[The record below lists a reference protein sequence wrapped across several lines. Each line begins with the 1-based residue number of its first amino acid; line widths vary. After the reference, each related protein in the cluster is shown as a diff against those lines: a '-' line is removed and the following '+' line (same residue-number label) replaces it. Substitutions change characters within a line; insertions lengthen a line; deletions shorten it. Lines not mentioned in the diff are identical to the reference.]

1 MDEINWDK
9 DIWNVINSFF
19 QNTENYLSKHQIESY
34 NNRFQYMTNII
45 FNII

>member
-19 QNTENYLSKHQIESY
+19 QNTENYLSKHQM
-34 NNRFQYMTNII
+34 NLII
-45 FNII
+45 HF

>member
-19 QNTENYLSKHQIESY
+19 QNTETTYQ
-34 NNRFQYMTNII
+34 NIK
-45 FNII
+45 